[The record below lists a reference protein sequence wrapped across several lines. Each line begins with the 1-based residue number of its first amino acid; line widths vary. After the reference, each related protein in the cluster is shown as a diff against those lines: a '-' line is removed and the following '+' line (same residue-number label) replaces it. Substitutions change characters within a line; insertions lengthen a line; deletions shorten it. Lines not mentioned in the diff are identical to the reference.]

1 MKCLATAGPFLLL
14 CILATPTQA
23 SLISNGSFETV
34 PNGSTGEG
42 LLPTGWFHT
51 SPSLPASSRAST
63 YSNDGSYGLDPGE
76 DGAFIGATAA
86 DGIRWVA
93 GVSAA
98 SHGPTNGTVAG
109 EAFGTTLTE
118 LLVAGDSY
126 QLDAEIYRNLN
137 GVNHYGG
144 YQVFLSAT
152 MSGSGA
158 TLLGALAIATTN
170 SWQSSSLT
178 FLAPSDAASRQYLI
192 LVPYYVGWPYGS
204 PYPNSYIGIDD
215 VSLVALSV
223 PSPVPAPSGLVLALG
238 GLGSWLT
245 LRFRRL
251 GWNDSSART
260 NLAHELV
267 PVSSFAGSQ
276 TGPG

>member
-1 MKCLATAGPFLLL
+1 MKYVATACSFLLL

-51 SPSLPASSRAST
+51 TPSLPASSRAST
-63 YSNDGSYGLDPGE
+63 FSNNGSYGLDPGE
-76 DGAFIGATAA
+76 DGAFIGATAG

-93 GVSAA
+93 GVSDGA
-98 SHGPTNGTVAG
+98 HGSANTTVAG

-126 QLDAEIYRNLN
+126 QLDALLFQNTNVNLFSADKP
-137 GVNHYGG
+137 GG
-144 YQVFLSAT
+144 YQLFLSST
-152 MSGSGA
+152 TSGA
-158 TLLGALAIATTN
+158 GAALLGALPMVTSN
-170 SWQSSSLT
+170 SWQSRSLT
-178 FLAPSDAASRQYLI
+178 FEAPNDAASRPYLI
-192 LVPYYVGWPYGS
+192 FVPYWVSFPGGS
-204 PYPNSYIGIDD
+204 AYPNSYIGIDD

-223 PSPVPAPSGLVLALG
+223 PSPVPAPSGLVLALS

-245 LRFRRL
+245 LRFRL
-251 GWNDSSART
+251 GRNGSSATT
-260 NLAHELV
+260 N
-267 PVSSFAGSQ
+267 
-276 TGPG
+276 